1 MFVHMVYW
9 NETVCRKGKHCT
21 ILNQGMSFVVCHLS
35 DATLCVLKLH
45 SLVCLA
51 GQKLG
56 VRLFVIQHMIK
67 NNIELKTEKYLVCQF
82 SCPSLSSASS
92 DSSHCTT
99 SPAYLHTR
107 NNPLSAAA
115 RALEQCQQGIVLCLE
130 QWCNVRSLAPGPVPR
145 HAEGC

>member
-51 GQKLG
+51 GQKL
-56 VRLFVIQHMIK
+56 VVQHICG
-67 NNIELKTEKYLVCQF
+67 TTHEK
-82 SCPSLSSASS
+82 
-92 DSSHCTT
+92 
-99 SPAYLHTR
+99 
-107 NNPLSAAA
+107 
-115 RALEQCQQGIVLCLE
+115 EQC
-130 QWCNVRSLAPGPVPR
+130 
-145 HAEGC
+145 